1 MMGCK
6 SGNRYECSLASP
18 PYASAHHA
26 TQSQQ
31 IRKTFLCGSGEVTIV
46 DGRGLEKHDFE
57 IRIII

>member
-6 SGNRYECSLASP
+6 SGNPYECSLASP
-18 PYASAHHA
+18 QYASAHHA

-31 IRKTFLCGSGEVTIV
+31 SRKTVRFGSGEAEIV

-57 IRIII
+57 IRIRI